1 MFGNVMKKLILFL
14 MLFFSINSNAQTLLE
29 IAKVLAGKTDDVPA
43 VKKVLYKEVINEV
56 VTINSTSKEM
66 FSNGSSRT
74 ALYVRL
80 PLGTTKWY
88 YRITPMDVYANYYY
102 QPRETFF
109 SLLSN
114 NYPLFVNNQAQKG
127 LSFYII
133 NDYARSDF
141 DAKRTFNVYS
151 NYTRESTLGFY
162 DECNLTFNNLMIC
175 LINPNLKDGLK
186 VIVEV
191 VAYGNFN

>member
-1 MFGNVMKKLILFL
+1 MMKKLFLLFI
-14 MLFFSINSNAQTLLE
+14 LFFSINSNAQTLLDF
-29 IAKVLAGKTDDVPA
+29 AKALAGKTDEVSA
-43 VKKVLYKEVINEV
+43 VQKVLYKEVMNEV
-56 VTINSTSKEM
+56 VTINSTSNEM
-66 FSNGSSRT
+66 FSGGNSRK

-127 LSFYII
+127 LHFYII
-133 NDYARSDF
+133 NDYAANDF
-141 DAKRTFNVYS
+141 YAKRTFNVYS
-151 NYTRESTLGFY
+151 NYTREKTLGFY
-162 DECNLTFNNLMIC
+162 GECNLTFNNLMIC
-175 LINPNLKDGLK
+175 LSNPNLKDGLK

-191 VAYGNFN
+191 VAFGNFN

>member
-1 MFGNVMKKLILFL
+1 MKKLFLLFI
-14 MLFFSINSNAQTLLE
+14 LFFSINSNAQTLLDF
-29 IAKVLAGKTDDVPA
+29 AKALAGKTDEVPA
-43 VKKVLYKEVINEV
+43 VQKVLYKEVMNEV
-56 VTINSTSKEM
+56 VTINSTSNEM
-66 FSNGSSRT
+66 FSGGNSRK

-127 LSFYII
+127 LDFYII
-133 NDYARSDF
+133 NDYAASDF
-141 DAKRTFNVYS
+141 YAKRTFNVYS
-151 NYTRESTLGFY
+151 NYTREKTLGFY
-162 DECNLTFNNLMIC
+162 GECNLTFNNLMIC
-175 LINPNLKDGLK
+175 LSNPNLKDGLK

-191 VAYGNFN
+191 VAFGNFN

>member
-1 MFGNVMKKLILFL
+1 MKKLILLSLLFL
-14 MLFFSINSNAQTLLE
+14 SLHSNAQTLLE
-29 IAKVLAGKTDDVPA
+29 IAKALSGKTDEVPA
-43 VKKVLYKEVINEV
+43 VQKVLYKEVMNEV
-56 VTINSTSKEM
+56 VTINSTSNEM
-66 FSNGSSRT
+66 FSGGNSRK

-80 PLGTTKWY
+80 PIGTTKWY

-127 LSFYII
+127 LDFHII
-133 NDYARSDF
+133 NDYAANDFYAQRS
-141 DAKRTFNVYS
+141 FNVYS
-151 NYTRESTLGFY
+151 NYTRENTHGFY
-162 DECNLTFNNLMIC
+162 SECNLTYNNLMIC
-175 LINPNLKDGLK
+175 LSNPNLKDGLK

-191 VAYGNFN
+191 VAFGNF